1 MQVSA
6 ATEKYDTFLF
16 LCIQEAEDALGSE
29 HPALDY
35 LLPACGLDSGF
46 A

>member
-1 MQVSA
+1 MWVSA

-16 LCIQEAEDALGSE
+16 LWIQEAEDALGSE

-35 LLPACGLDSGF
+35 LLPACGLSSSF
-46 A
+46 I